1 MPDRNFY
8 SDWIWHNVVQAT
20 AVGCCAVITLCLYN
34 TLYRWL
40 FFPIFNCL
48 YSQLHPT
55 ISLFPLIA
63 CNTNWNVCRCV
74 QVQWS
79 DGRSTFT
86 QIAALATDPRAY
98 YLQGGCTDVQNSYI
112 FNAIISLRPTPMTS
126 SRPSRSV
133 NTQRLQTQRTCS
145 LVGLSNSTGALSLS
159 PHQQCGTHCPTIWLS
174 GFKKH

>member
-1 MPDRNFY
+1 MYHIHALRHVRHLLTDETSRTVAC
-8 SDWIWHNVVQAT
+8 SI
-20 AVGCCAVITLCLYN
+20 VGSRL
-34 TLYRWL
+34 
-40 FFPIFNCL
+40 
-48 YSQLHPT
+48 SQLCDVWCSDDDDQQVAARTEQPRQG
-55 ISLFPLIA
+55 S
-63 CNTNWNVCRCV
+63 V

-159 PHQQCGTHCPTIWLS
+159 PHQQCGTHCPTI
-174 GFKKH
+174 